1 MFFHEIF
8 YLLQAPK
15 VFQIS
20 EFVARL
26 EVYLG
31 FLFSKVIAIQKN
43 GAVVVMHKNS
53 GEKAFIPGWIL
64 KIKSQRETFLT
75 TTQAVIL
82 AMGDIIA
89 FYIDP
94 KQKADPY
101 YGVGCNVMVLKHSKS
116 GTQASTTFFFLQ

>member
-1 MFFHEIF
+1 
-8 YLLQAPK
+8 
-15 VFQIS
+15 
-20 EFVARL
+20 
-26 EVYLG
+26 
-31 FLFSKVIAIQKN
+31 
-43 GAVVVMHKNS
+43 MHKNS

-116 GTQASTTFFFLQ
+116 GTQASTTFFFLQEDLLR